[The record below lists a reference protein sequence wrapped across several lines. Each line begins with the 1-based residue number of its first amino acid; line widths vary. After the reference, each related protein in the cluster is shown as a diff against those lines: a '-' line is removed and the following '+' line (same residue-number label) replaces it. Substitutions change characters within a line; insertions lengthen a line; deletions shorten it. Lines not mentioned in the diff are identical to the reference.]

1 MDHNG
6 DHLRELG
13 TSCEDARRGSVPDA
27 PLLQSHGFLGTWN
40 TSLGLDDVGVE
51 QAVRSGLRGDQ
62 LIAVML
68 RMNLYRQSFEAF
80 AEQVARWA
88 TLHHF
93 ESHAASMELCMQGN
107 CIQRVHLHAFLG
119 PPVDNV
125 AWQSRCV
132 STVVDVAS
140 LIWLGS
146 IPTVRCIRGHSRTSI
161 LRHEAVGGMYYVLM
175 QKPGT
180 MFRTGN
186 KWPFQDRLV
195 LGKSMRCRYIECNAC
210 FSQLCSDGFD
220 SAVDMVSR
228 GLSILH
234 SFIFI
239 TGRSVR
245 PEHFVVIAE
254 NQQDIPVGY

>member
-1 MDHNG
+1 
-6 DHLRELG
+6 
-13 TSCEDARRGSVPDA
+13 
-27 PLLQSHGFLGTWN
+27 
-40 TSLGLDDVGVE
+40 
-51 QAVRSGLRGDQ
+51 
-62 LIAVML
+62 ML
-68 RMNLYRQSFEAF
+68 KMNLYRQSFEAF
-80 AEQVARWA
+80 AQQVARWA

-93 ESHAASMELCMQGN
+93 DSHAASMELCMQGN

-140 LIWLGS
+140 LTWLGS
-146 IPTVRCIRGHSRTSI
+146 IPMVRCIRAHSRASI

-186 KWPFQDRLV
+186 KWPFQDRLE
-195 LGKSMRCRYIECNAC
+195 LGKSMHCRFCECNVC
-210 FSQLCSDGFD
+210 FCQICSDGFD
-220 SAVDMVSR
+220 SAVDMLSH

-234 SFIFI
+234 SFIFN
-239 TGRSVR
+239 TGRSER
-245 PEHFVVIAE
+245 PEHFVVTAE
-254 NQQDIPVGY
+254 NQQVIPVRF